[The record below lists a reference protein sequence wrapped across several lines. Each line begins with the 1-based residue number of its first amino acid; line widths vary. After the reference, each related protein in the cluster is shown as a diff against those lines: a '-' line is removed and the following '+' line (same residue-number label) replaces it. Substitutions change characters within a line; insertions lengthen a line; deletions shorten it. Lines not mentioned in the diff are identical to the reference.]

1 MPIHNFGV
9 SNQEYIREALR
20 LGGHFWEGFSGLPL
34 EAGTSFTFLPAGCP
48 AELGARLKEA
58 VLGDFEDLSCFR
70 EEEAFVQRHV
80 HRHAGNVVLFG
91 MNLSDALLAKKGC
104 HFDVLRVHSLPD
116 SYYSRGLL
124 LHGRTVTTAD
134 VRDAI
139 SLAECPF
146 LMAALLE
153 TEADDPAKWLEERLG
168 ESDFERIMAATV
180 SLMVEAY
187 RGDGILFW
195 TRDANLQI
203 PSLD

>member
-1 MPIHNFGV
+1 MPIHLFEA
-9 SNQEYIREALR
+9 SNEEYIREALR
-20 LGGHFWEGFSGLPL
+20 LGGLFWEGFSGLPL

-48 AELGARLKEA
+48 SELGARLKEA

-80 HRHAGNVVLFG
+80 SRHTGNVVLFG
-91 MNLSDALLAKKGC
+91 MNLSDALLAREGC
-104 HFDVLRVHSLPD
+104 QFEVRRVHSLPD

-124 LHGRTVTTAD
+124 LHGRTVTMEE
-134 VRDAI
+134 VREAI

-146 LMAALLE
+146 VVAALLE
-153 TEADDPAKWLEERLG
+153 TGADDPVVWLEARLG

-187 RGDGILFW
+187 RGDGNLFW
-195 TRDANLQI
+195 TRKGVDLQ
-203 PSLD
+203 